1 MRALVMAAAGVAL
14 SLAPAKAQPK
24 VVVSIKP
31 LHDIVAGIMDG
42 IGTPRLLLPA
52 GATPHSYSMRPSDA
66 RALRNAN
73 VVFWIGPTL
82 ESFLEKPLKVLARR
96 ARVVALSNARGLIL
110 HRVRAGGIW
119 EKHGHGDEN
128 DGDKGHHRHKGHG
141 DHQDHDD
148 HRKPNRHKGHAASR
162 ARANLDGHLW
172 LDPRN
177 GQAFA
182 RAIAA
187 TLIKTDPANAARY
200 QANLRTTLARIN
212 AADRQAA
219 AILAPVRRRPY
230 IVFHD
235 AFQYFEKR
243 YRLNGAGS
251 ITLEGR
257 RPGARRLYQI
267 RSLILKQRI
276 RCVFT
281 EPQFDAKLARTVIGG
296 TKARMGTIDPI
307 GKGPPS
313 GKGAYGRLLV
323 AAARSFARCL
333 S

>member
-141 DHQDHDD
+141 
-148 HRKPNRHKGHAASR
+148 AAS
-162 ARANLDGHLW
+162 
-172 LDPRN
+172 
-177 GQAFA
+177 
-182 RAIAA
+182 
-187 TLIKTDPANAARY
+187 
-200 QANLRTTLARIN
+200 
-212 AADRQAA
+212 
-219 AILAPVRRRPY
+219 
-230 IVFHD
+230 
-235 AFQYFEKR
+235 
-243 YRLNGAGS
+243 
-251 ITLEGR
+251 
-257 RPGARRLYQI
+257 
-267 RSLILKQRI
+267 
-276 RCVFT
+276 
-281 EPQFDAKLARTVIGG
+281 ART
-296 TKARMGTIDPI
+296 A
-307 GKGPPS
+307 PP
-313 GKGAYGRLLV
+313 K
-323 AAARSFARCL
+323 
-333 S
+333 